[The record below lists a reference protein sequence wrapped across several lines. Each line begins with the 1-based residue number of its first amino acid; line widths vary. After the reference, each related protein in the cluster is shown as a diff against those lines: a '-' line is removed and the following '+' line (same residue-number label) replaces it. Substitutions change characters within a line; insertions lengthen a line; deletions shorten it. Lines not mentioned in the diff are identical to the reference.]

1 MVKLV
6 FTLHRKSGMSF
17 EEFSRYWR
25 NVHAPIGAALPGV
38 RKYIQNHAR
47 ATLDG
52 SPLPHDGYSEMWFD
66 DMESLQRAA
75 HREHG
80 EDFAALFPKVRALPR
95 DVICEPYGFVP
106 LLSGGVQFHHIRA
119 DYPFPL
125 IFLCAGRKRVLETLR
140 RAGFEVK

>member
-1 MVKLV
+1 
-6 FTLHRKSGMSF
+6 MSATWPF
-17 EEFSRYWR
+17 ARLTVSTGKISLRCF
-25 NVHAPIGAALPGV
+25 
-38 RKYIQNHAR
+38 RKYE
-47 ATLDG
+47 L
-52 SPLPHDGYSEMWFD
+52 S
-66 DMESLQRAA
+66 
-75 HREHG
+75 
-80 EDFAALFPKVRALPR
+80 PR

>member
-52 SPLPHDGYSEMWFD
+52 SPL
-66 DMESLQRAA
+66 LQRALVSPQ
-75 HREHG
+75 G
-80 EDFAALFPKVRALPR
+80 QAAVADSANFL
-95 DVICEPYGFVP
+95 DVARIQTFV
-106 LLSGGVQFHHIRA
+106 V
-119 DYPFPL
+119 
-125 IFLCAGRKRVLETLR
+125 E
-140 RAGFEVK
+140 EVAVV

>member
-66 DMESLQRAA
+66 DMESRQRALVSPQ
-75 HREHG
+75 G
-80 EDFAALFPKVRALPR
+80 QAAVADSANFL
-95 DVICEPYGFVP
+95 DVARIQTFV
-106 LLSGGVQFHHIRA
+106 V
-119 DYPFPL
+119 
-125 IFLCAGRKRVLETLR
+125 E
-140 RAGFEVK
+140 EVAVV